1 VACRS
6 RLSEVG
12 APGGLVYPVSVL
24 AVRSAW
30 LCLVFCCLW
39 AAGCSPQDG
48 EAGDSEPAWVSEFAE
63 THRQSEEATERA
75 IGFHKA
81 IGRLEHEGILSRLA
95 ESQPA
100 EPGKAVPDDDSVPKS
115 GAVREMVLANI
126 TDFVDSVESD
136 AGEVEKAV
144 SEDIRGWKSV
154 AHDRFRLERELIRAS
169 DDAVRV
175 AQYTSLLSAR
185 SKHFWLWSTVGI
197 ASLLVIVF
205 RDRRQEF
212 RRVFNGGRAKTWAVR
227 TWKYFLAL
235 GILLGIVSLLL
246 FVMGEQVEDWIWK
259 AATGVSPRETVHE
272 LVDDAKTRQEEA
284 LLKQK
289 TASDGWDQGLDG
301 VRDRLSKKWLE
312 AVEKWQ
318 RLVVAITV
326 REQLA
331 SRLAKERSTLASL
344 HQDVKSKLSNMEA
357 IQVKRRKSRL
367 ILGGA
372 LLAVVFIGHL
382 LFWVGV
388 WRRRRRTGATCPQCM
403 SVGRFVKVPAASP
416 VGHPSW
422 ECQEVA
428 MRDASGINQACGFRV
443 QDSHREMAKLS
454 FPTLGIPQAG
464 KTHWLAMAYQ
474 KIALGDF
481 PINVRLDSIDSPSAD
496 QFDRMVSDILRS
508 RIKTQA
514 TQTDRIPDPLVF
526 EFQDDDPWGQS
537 DVLLNMF
544 DYSGEVILRGLDNVH
559 LVRALRADG
568 YLFFLDPMFPPD
580 EQVRALRRF
589 RDHVSTVVGRSLRTP
604 VALCVSKI
612 DLLETAPYGNSDNIR
627 RFYSALQEIGEDITL
642 DAMSR
647 RSAITRELRDTI
659 WPGWNIE
666 REVDEIFG
674 GRFQFFPMTPVGL
687 ESKGEKDLSK
697 VTIRPFAVLE
707 PLLWLLHMTGHPI
720 FTK

>member
-422 ECQEVA
+422 ECHARCVRNQPGLWVSRA
-428 MRDASGINQACGFRV
+428 GFASRDGQV
-443 QDSHREMAKLS
+443 VVPH
-454 FPTLGIPQAG
+454 AG
-464 KTHWLAMAYQ
+464 
-474 KIALGDF
+474 
-481 PINVRLDSIDSPSAD
+481 DSPGREDSLAGD
-496 QFDRMVSDILRS
+496 GVPEDRAGGFSHQCQV
-508 RIKTQA
+508 
-514 TQTDRIPDPLVF
+514 
-526 EFQDDDPWGQS
+526 
-537 DVLLNMF
+537 
-544 DYSGEVILRGLDNVH
+544 GLD
-559 LVRALRADG
+559 
-568 YLFFLDPMFPPD
+568 
-580 EQVRALRRF
+580 
-589 RDHVSTVVGRSLRTP
+589 
-604 VALCVSKI
+604 
-612 DLLETAPYGNSDNIR
+612 
-627 RFYSALQEIGEDITL
+627 
-642 DAMSR
+642 
-647 RSAITRELRDTI
+647 
-659 WPGWNIE
+659 
-666 REVDEIFG
+666 
-674 GRFQFFPMTPVGL
+674 
-687 ESKGEKDLSK
+687 
-697 VTIRPFAVLE
+697 
-707 PLLWLLHMTGHPI
+707 
-720 FTK
+720 